1 MDNFDWKVYLLNYPD
16 LQQAGVNNAK
26 AAWNHYRRFGKNE
39 NRTDKLI
46 GISVDKLNSEIKGK
60 ITIITPCCR
69 PNNLNNIKINFDY
82 IDEWII
88 VYDASKIENFEK
100 QFDNPKI
107 SEYHFKSNGI
117 SGNPQRNYALTQV
130 KNKNTFIYFLDD
142 DNTIHPDLYKLLDGI
157 QPGKFYT
164 FNQEN
169 RFNGNCIKLGY
180 IDSAMFLIDYS
191 LIKDIKWVNDRYD
204 ADGLFI
210 MSVYDSN
217 PDKWVYVNDI
227 NCYYNKLN

>member
-1 MDNFDWKVYLLNYPD
+1 MNQFDWKVYLLNYPD
-16 LQQAGVNNAK
+16 ICKAGINNAK
-26 AAWNHYRRFGKNE
+26 AAWNHYKGFGRKE
-39 NRTDKLI
+39 KRTDKLI
-46 GISVDKLNSEIKGK
+46 GISVDKLNSKIKGK

-69 PNNLNNIKINFDY
+69 PTNLNNIKINFDY
-82 IDEWII
+82 VDEWII
-88 VYDASKIENFEK
+88 VYDASKVKNFEK

-107 SEYHFKSNGI
+107 SEYHFTSSGI
-117 SGNPQRNYALTQV
+117 SGNPQRNYGLTQV
-130 KNKNTFIYFLDD
+130 KNKETFIYFLDD
-142 DNTIHPDLYKLLDGI
+142 DNMIHPQLYKLLDCI
-157 QPGKFYT
+157 EPGKIYT

-169 RFNGNCIKLGY
+169 RLLGNCIKLGY

-191 LIKDIKWVNDRYD
+191 LIKNLKWTIDRYD

-210 MSVYDSN
+210 ISVYTSN

>member
-1 MDNFDWKVYLLNYPD
+1 MDKFDWEVYLLNYPD
-16 LQQAGVNNAK
+16 ICEAGINNAK
-26 AAWNHYRRFGKNE
+26 TAWNHYCRFGKNE

-46 GISVDKLNSEIKGK
+46 GISVDKLNSKIKGK

-69 PNNLNNIKINFDY
+69 PTNLNNIKLNFDY

-88 VYDASKIENFEK
+88 VYDASKVKNFEK

-107 SEYHFKSNGI
+107 SEYHFTSSGI
-117 SGNPQRNYALTQV
+117 SGNPQRNYGLTQV
-130 KNKNTFIYFLDD
+130 KNKETFIYFLDD
-142 DNTIHPDLYKLLDGI
+142 DNMIHPDLYKLLDVI
-157 QPGKFYT
+157 EPGKFYT

-169 RFNGNCIKLGY
+169 RLLGNCIKLGY

-191 LIKDIKWVNDRYD
+191 LIKHIKWVNDRYD

-210 MSVYDSN
+210 ISVYKSN

-227 NCYYNKLN
+227 NCYYNQLN